1 MNKKIYRI
9 GKAGDAK
16 SASTEADLTEKSIT
30 PMGGFPHYGEV
41 NEDWLMLK
49 GCVAGVP
56 QAVPDLAPLF
66 TRELL
71 AGADGGD
78 QPQVHRHVVQ
88 VRPRPLPDAR
98 REGQVHGPARV
109 EDARLR
115 IGVLFVFVAATA
127 SVGLG
132 LRLAG
137 DACGRG
143 DGVGPEPRLGGGHSD
158 YCLTHLA

>member
-1 MNKKIYRI
+1 
-9 GKAGDAK
+9 
-16 SASTEADLTEKSIT
+16 
-30 PMGGFPHYGEV
+30 MGS
-41 NEDWLMLK
+41 
-49 GCVAGVP
+49 

-115 IGVLFVFVAATA
+115 IGVLFVCVAATA
-127 SVGLG
+127 SVRANAWAAESSTLSYAP
-132 LRLAG
+132 RLAEE
-137 DACGRG
+137 
-143 DGVGPEPRLGGGHSD
+143 DGAG
-158 YCLTHLA
+158 